1 MIIDRLE
8 ELTRYTPL
16 LPQLKEAIRIIDSG
30 VLNTQDLGR
39 YESADPMLYYTIME
53 GETTLTEAESYE
65 VHRRAHD
72 LQILLS
78 GSELM
83 AVACSSTFEP
93 TTEWNRESDAIF
105 GRAQEIVS
113 YYADPSLFTIF
124 FAGEPHAPSLVAGQ
138 PQIVRKVVF
147 KLLF

>member
-8 ELTRYTPL
+8 ELTRYTPM
-16 LPQLKEAIRIIDSG
+16 LPQLKEAIRIIESG
-30 VLNTQDLGR
+30 VLSTQELGR
-39 YESADPMLYYTIME
+39 YECEDPSLYYTIME
-53 GETTLTEAESYE
+53 GETTLIEAESYE

-72 LQILLS
+72 LQILLT
-78 GSELM
+78 GSERM
-83 AVACSSTFEP
+83 AVASSTTFEP
-93 TTEWNRESDAIF
+93 TTEWDSERDAIF

-124 FAGEPHAPSLVAGQ
+124 FAGEPHAPSLVGAQ
-138 PQIVRKVVF
+138 PQRVKKVVF